1 MAEFTTLRF
10 EKLALGAVI
19 LGGIAALIFGFP
31 YISKS
36 IRGPL
41 ELKPRT
47 IQTPQEQELA
57 ADTELRTKDTDQDGL
72 HDYDEIYVWR
82 TSAYLPDTDSD
93 GYSDKTEIDSGN
105 DPNCPSGRTCP
116 RALVETPLE
125 GTASA
130 EASGSVSASPD
141 SFIPPQ
147 TAAELFG
154 SASDFGNLSAILT
167 SLPPDEIRALLIQY
181 GVSKETVDALPDS
194 TLVEL
199 YRQSI
204 EQAVTQVR
212 EQSEQATEEGDSGQ

>member
-1 MAEFTTLRF
+1 MPELGQIKY
-10 EKLALGAVI
+10 EGLAWGAVI

-47 IQTPQEQELA
+47 IQTLQEQELA
-57 ADTELRTKDTDQDGL
+57 AQTELRTKDTDQDGL

-105 DPNCPSGRTCP
+105 DPNCPSGRICQ
-116 RALVETPLE
+116 RALTETTVE
-125 GTASA
+125 GTASS
-130 EASGSVSASPD
+130 EAAGSIATSPG
-141 SFIPPQ
+141 SLIPPQ

-167 SLPPDEIRALLIQY
+167 SLPPDEIRKLLIQY
-181 GVSKETVDALPDS
+181 GVSKETVDALPDA

-204 EQAVTQVR
+204 EQAITQVR
-212 EQSEQATEEGDSGQ
+212 EQSQPATEGGAGGP